1 MPKAANHTHI
11 LRTGILQAS
20 MYYRIYISNLM
31 AQSNWCPFFLF
42 LCHITMAMIIRQQL
56 PKGLNLWS
64 LSNEV
69 FLNLHKFMHKKWC
82 YSEVDVNKIWYLW
95 PWRSDWAV
103 WRQNRI
109 QNDISGPIPLSK
121 HNYKPGN
128 VKPLKGFKWV
138 KVRGRHIFLWA
149 VCIFLWYS
157 QLLAGEEMLK

>member
-11 LRTGILQAS
+11 LRTEILQLACTTGS
-20 MYYRIYISNLM
+20 IFLIWWLKVTYVL
-31 AQSNWCPFFLF
+31 FFF
-42 LCHITMAMIIRQQL
+42 PCHITMAMIIRQQL

-64 LSNEV
+64 LSNEA

-82 YSEVDVNKIWYLW
+82 YSEVDFNKIWYFG

-109 QNDISGPIPLSK
+109 QNDISGPISLSK

-138 KVRGRHIFLWA
+138 KVKGRHIFLWA

-157 QLLAGEEMLK
+157 QLLVGEEMFK